1 MCWKNEIVRGGDVKP
16 KSRLSN
22 GDIQIREMEIEDLS
36 AVFSLGE
43 QIFTADRWSNL
54 YRTWDEYE
62 LIDSF
67 ASDGELSLVA
77 EFEETIVGFALGTL
91 IEKRRSSWIYGY
103 LEWIGVSP
111 DVKRTGIGSRL
122 FNRLTE
128 IMVDKGARMLL
139 VDTQA
144 ENAEAIRF
152 FKKQGF
158 GQEIKH
164 IYLSR
169 NLKTHPKYVRRKNTR
184 GKVKT
189 PIPRYNMT
197 DSIKTG

>member
-1 MCWKNEIVRGGDVKP
+1 MKIESKISNED
-16 KSRLSN
+16 LH
-22 GDIQIREMEIEDLS
+22 IREMELDDLS

-43 QIFTADRWSNL
+43 QIFTADKWPNL

-62 LIDSF
+62 LVESF
-67 ASDGELSLVA
+67 ASEGELSLVA
-77 EFEETIVGFALGTL
+77 EINREIVGFALGTL

-103 LEWIGVSP
+103 LEWIGVNP
-111 DVKRTGIGSRL
+111 NVKRSGVGTRL

-128 IMVDKGARMLL
+128 LMVNKGARMLL
-139 VDTQA
+139 VDTQI
-144 ENAEAIRF
+144 ENVEAINF

-169 NLKTHPKYVRRKNTR
+169 NLKSHPEYLRRKAISETAR
-184 GKVKT
+184 KL
-189 PIPRYNMT
+189 
-197 DSIKTG
+197 

>member
-1 MCWKNEIVRGGDVKP
+1 MKIIAKT
-16 KSRLSN
+16 KFSN
-22 GDIQIREMEIEDLS
+22 GDLHIREMELDDLS
-36 AVFSLGE
+36 AVFALGE
-43 QIFTADRWSNL
+43 QIFTADKWPNL

-62 LIDSF
+62 LVESF
-67 ASDGELSLVA
+67 ASEGELSLVA
-77 EFEETIVGFALGTL
+77 EIQDKVVGFALGTL

-111 DVKRTGIGSRL
+111 DLKRTGVGTRL

-128 IMVDKGARMLL
+128 LMVEKGARMLL

-144 ENAEAIRF
+144 ENLEAINF
-152 FKKQGF
+152 FKRQGF

-169 NLKTHPKYVRRKNTR
+169 NLKTHPQYVRRKKHSGE
-184 GKVKT
+184 GKKT
-189 PIPRYNMT
+189 HT
-197 DSIKTG
+197 LL